1 MHLLHRTFPITG
13 RKKRNTPRSTGFT
26 LVEIMIVVLIIG
38 ILLAIA
44 VPSFITARE
53 ASRAKACV
61 GNLAQINSAK
71 TQCIMDNK
79 IANTA
84 TPTFSIDGVTPT
96 APGPNGTYQ
105 LVGGGG
111 GVTYIRLH
119 ADLSVGRGLHA
130 RYGTY
135 APYLQ
140 YRYHLGLNG
149 LSVRRQM
156 VSRILIATA

>member
-111 GVTYIRLH
+111 GVTYIRLMPICP
-119 ADLSVGRGLHA
+119 SGGV
-130 RYGTY
+130 YTPGTVLT
-135 APYLQ
+135 PPTC
-140 YRYHLGLNG
+140 N
-149 LSVRRQM
+149 
-156 VSRILIATA
+156 IATTSVSTDYQSGGKWYHGY